1 MTRSPMRATMV
12 FGLACGLL
20 FVPGLTVLRPLMGG
34 PLAFRL
40 LIWLCLAG
48 YALLL
53 AGWGTAR
60 RSALLFPVGMA
71 AVMALVA
78 PTRSIFLLLSLA
90 TLAWIRGGIA
100 FPGRP
105 IRSAAVELFLT
116 LGGAGLVRI
125 FAPATAL
132 QWALAIWLFFVL
144 QSLYF
149 ARGDIPGESAEA
161 DPFEKARREA
171 ERILSGMP

>member
-1 MTRSPMRATMV
+1 MRATMV

-60 RSALLFPVGMA
+60 RSALLYPVGMA
-71 AVMALVA
+71 AAMALVA
-78 PTRSIFLLLSLA
+78 PTRGVFLLLSLA
-90 TLAWIRGGIA
+90 TLAWIRGGIV

-105 IRSAAVELFLT
+105 LRNAAAELFLI
-116 LGGAGLVRI
+116 LGGAGLVVV
-125 FAPATAL
+125 FAPGTAV
-132 QWALAIWLFFVL
+132 QWALAVWLFFVL

-149 ARGDIPGESAEA
+149 ARGETVGESEEA

-171 ERILSGMP
+171 ERILSGTP